1 MPNSATLTVL
11 SPCSPQPSDPVLSA
25 QWLAADCDRDGI
37 SNGSDNCSST
47 FNPFQLD
54 TDGDG
59 IGDVCDTDDDG
70 DGILDINEGYSF
82 YVEDFEGVAFNS
94 GISSGTTSVAGLN
107 GIKEAHW
114 SYNVNTQRKTPYQE
128 L

>member
-1 MPNSATLTVL
+1 M
-11 SPCSPQPSDPVLSA
+11 
-25 QWLAADCDRDGI
+25 
-37 SNGSDNCSST
+37 
-47 FNPFQLD
+47 
-54 TDGDG
+54 
-59 IGDVCDTDDDG
+59 CDTDDDG

-114 SYNVNTQRKTPYQE
+114 SYNVNTQRKTHIKSCNKHFRQWRCESNAIPRRQYSRSRR
-128 L
+128 